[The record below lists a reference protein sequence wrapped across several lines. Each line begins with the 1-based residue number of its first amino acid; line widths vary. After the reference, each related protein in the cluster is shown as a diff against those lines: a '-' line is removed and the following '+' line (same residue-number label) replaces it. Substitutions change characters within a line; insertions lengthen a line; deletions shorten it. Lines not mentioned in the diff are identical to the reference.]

1 MIRLWGTKLKKTRF
15 ADAGWDLVAA
25 HDAVVTNE
33 GVTVIE
39 TTSRGDVPAGM
50 FGKIEGRSGLATKHG
65 IFTLG
70 GVVDAGYD
78 GVIKVALSKV
88 GSEPYAVKAGDRVAQ
103 IVITPLAMYAPGEVA
118 GRGDAGFGSSGR

>member
-1 MIRLWGTKLKKTRF
+1 MKLKKARF
-15 ADAGWDLVAA
+15 SDAGWDLVSA
-25 HDAVVTNE
+25 HDAVITNE

-39 TTSRGDVPAGM
+39 TTSRGDLPQGT

-103 IVITPLAMYAPGEVA
+103 MIVLNLANYAPKAQSDRGEK
-118 GRGDAGFGSSGR
+118 GFVSSGA

>member
-1 MIRLWGTKLKKTRF
+1 MQKTRF

-39 TTSRGDVPAGM
+39 TTSHGDLPQGT

-103 IVITPLAMYAPGEVA
+103 MVVLNLANYEPGTQSD
-118 GRGDAGFGSSGR
+118 RGEKGFGSSGA

>member
-1 MIRLWGTKLKKTRF
+1 MRKTRF

-39 TTSRGDVPAGM
+39 TTSRGDIPAGM

-88 GSEPYAVKAGDRVAQ
+88 GAEPYAVKAGDRVAQ
-103 IVITPLAMYAPGEVA
+103 MVVMNLANYEPGVQSD
-118 GRGDAGFGSSGR
+118 RGEKGFGSSGA

>member
-1 MIRLWGTKLKKTRF
+1 MFTKAHST
-15 ADAGWDLVAA
+15 DAGWDLVAA
-25 HDAVVTNE
+25 HPAIVSKE
-33 GVTVIE
+33 GVTIIE
-39 TTSRGDVPAGM
+39 TTSRGDIPSGM

-88 GSEPYAVKAGDRVAQ
+88 GSEPYAVKAGDRIAQ
-103 IVITPLAMYAPGEVA
+103 MIVLNLANYQPGTKSD
-118 GRGDAGFGSSGR
+118 RGEKGFGSSGS

>member
-1 MIRLWGTKLKKTRF
+1 MKLKKTRF

-25 HDAVVTNE
+25 HDAVISNE
-33 GVTVIE
+33 GVTVIA
-39 TTSRGDVPAGM
+39 TTSRGDLPQGTY
-50 FGKIEGRSGLATKHG
+50 GKIEGRSGLATKHG

-88 GSEPYAVKAGDRVAQ
+88 GSEPYAVKAGDRIAQ
-103 IVITPLAMYAPGEVA
+103 LVVVNLANYAPKMQSDRGEK
-118 GRGDAGFGSSGR
+118 GFGSSGA

>member
-1 MIRLWGTKLKKTRF
+1 MKKTRF
-15 ADAGWDLVAA
+15 SDAGWDLVAA
-25 HDAVVTNE
+25 HGAVISNE

-39 TTSRGDVPAGM
+39 TTSRGDLPQGTY
-50 FGKIEGRSGLATKHG
+50 GKIEGRSGLATKRG

-88 GSEPYAVKAGDRVAQ
+88 GSKPYAVKAGDRIAQ
-103 IVITPLAMYAPGEVA
+103 MIVLNLANYQPGTQSN
-118 GRGDAGFGSSGR
+118 RGEKGFGSSGD

>member
-1 MIRLWGTKLKKTRF
+1 MKLKKTRF
-15 ADAGWDLVAA
+15 TDAGWDLVAA

-39 TTSRGDVPAGM
+39 TTSRGDIPAGM
-50 FGKIEGRSGLATKHG
+50 FGKIEGRSGLATKHA

-88 GSEPYAVKAGDRVAQ
+88 GSEPYAVKAGDRIAQ
-103 IVITPLAMYAPGEVA
+103 LVVLNLANYQPGTQSD
-118 GRGDAGFGSSGR
+118 RGEKGFGSSGA

>member
-1 MIRLWGTKLKKTRF
+1 MRKAHST
-15 ADAGWDLVAA
+15 DAGWDLVAA

-39 TTSRGDVPAGM
+39 TTSRGDIPAGM

-70 GVVDAGYD
+70 GVVDAFYD

-88 GSEPYAVKAGDRVAQ
+88 GSEPYAVKAGDRIAQ
-103 IVITPLAMYAPGEVA
+103 LVVMNLANYEPGTQSD
-118 GRGDAGFGSSGR
+118 RGEKGFGSSGS